1 MSAAAVSTN
10 GVTRVQQTTSFV
22 LDTDNPYLAVSQIP
36 QGGSLMKELASSDG
50 TSVKVRLK

>member
-1 MSAAAVSTN
+1 M
-10 GVTRVQQTTSFV
+10 QQTTSFV